1 MRKSDIL
8 QNRQCSHRLCHP
20 SLTNPASPRTE
31 DANRPQDP
39 GSQYLP
45 AGRDVRLLLYII
57 KFKLT
62 MDSVCIFG
70 VIRCVA
76 LSTMKSTDLSCTRP
90 FFFLIYILTI
100 YRQRSLLGNLVIHR
114 NIRRDRRRMHA
125 DAAPAVQEQEQ
136 RVEICRRQCIQLERV
151 FCTLEIQSG
160 SVFGVER
167 DG

>member
-1 MRKSDIL
+1 MHIRRHPMRRLVDNEKHRSELYEAIL
-8 QNRQCSHRLCHP
+8 
-20 SLTNPASPRTE
+20 
-31 DANRPQDP
+31 
-39 GSQYLP
+39 LP
-45 AGRDVRLLLYII
+45 H
-57 KFKLT
+57 
-62 MDSVCIFG
+62 
-70 VIRCVA
+70 
-76 LSTMKSTDLSCTRP
+76 
-90 FFFLIYILTI
+90 YILTI